1 MSDSFRD
8 LVSANPKLQAAFH
21 SFTDKI
27 AAEVQ
32 VKYGVAVDKSALAE
46 LTAVKVVTLSNGDE
60 SLGDTWE
67 KELIHSNSEVQQAI
81 KIKEFAAAFADED
94 HANNNDVQ
102 EAWNR
107 LSIHQRMA
115 RAREMDRAKITPK
128 PTVKLTEAERKKAI
142 HEIKN
147 LRGGAKIAAA
157 RAAGLE

>member
-1 MSDSFRD
+1 MDSNFRN

-32 VKYGVAVDKSALAE
+32 VKYGVAVDKSVLAE

-81 KIKEFAAAFADED
+81 KIKELAAAFADEG
-94 HANNNDVQ
+94 HANHNDVH
-102 EAWNR
+102 EDWNR

-115 RAREMDRAKITPK
+115 RAREMDRANGKPK
-128 PTVKLTEAERKKAI
+128 QKVELTDAEKKQAI
-142 HEIKN
+142 HEIST

-157 RAAGLE
+157 RKYNLQ